1 MFYDEKL
8 IKSVYFFGYFAFMTT
23 ENENTHPR
31 SVLPE
36 LSAKGLHKHE
46 SVCLKAS
53 LNQIINYYTY
63 SANIFAEVG

>member
-1 MFYDEKL
+1 MTEKL

-23 ENENTHPR
+23 GNENNPR

-63 SANIFAEVG
+63 SANIFVETGSK

>member
-1 MFYDEKL
+1 MFYDGEAHKISL
-8 IKSVYFFGYFAFMTT
+8 FFWLLCIHDDRVRK
-23 ENENTHPR
+23 HPR

-46 SVCLKAS
+46 SVSLKAS